1 MLLLTYRVDDMISEA
16 MMYEDYEDFCK
27 RADELKKAY
36 AIRSSTPFFLI
47 GIYRDYIYSHKQ
59 GTRFDETLNN
69 KCFEWILSTTY
80 EPMDKNDLYSM
91 LGQIRRGNGHKRK
104 NN

>member
-1 MLLLTYRVDDMISEA
+1 MISEA

-27 RADELKKAY
+27 RAVELKKAY

-47 GIYRDYIYSHKQ
+47 GIYRDYIYSHKE
-59 GTRFDETLNN
+59 GTRYDETLNN

-80 EPMDKNDLYSM
+80 EPMDINDLYSM
-91 LGQIRRGNGHKRK
+91 LGQIRRGKSGPRSKRK
-104 NN
+104 V